1 METLDQFINNDLSL
15 RFSSTELGQVQF
27 PLSYVGGDGLKGSH
41 SCSVRLHLTLQGARC
56 NLKLSVY
63 KTTKEQECMIT

>member
-1 METLDQFINNDLSL
+1 METLDLFINNDLSL

-41 SCSVRLHLTLQGARC
+41 SCSVRLHLTLTEGQEAIL
-56 NLKLSVY
+56 NLTIY
-63 KTTKEQECMIT
+63 KAIKER